1 MPETRDPRHPSFF
14 LNLKTSHR
22 RRALA
27 GTADPDRGGGAK
39 SGTRTHPANLR
50 YGEQKDGGQSETMV

>member
-1 MPETRDPRHPSFF
+1 MPETLDPRHPSFF

-22 RRALA
+22 RRA
-27 GTADPDRGGGAK
+27 
-39 SGTRTHPANLR
+39 HPANLR